1 MACEVGRSFEVAAA
15 ALALGG
21 ARSPPLQEQRVA
33 WGDFPAVADCAELAL
48 RELTN
53 ALLW

>member
-1 MACEVGRSFEVAAA
+1 VARSFEIAAA

-33 WGDFPAVADCAELAL
+33 RGEFPAVADCAELAL
-48 RELTN
+48 
-53 ALLW
+53 